1 MRLNQFF
8 IYASVV
14 LSSAF
19 GSAVASAGIFEFE
32 LGMNY
37 RSSTIDKDNYQT
49 TTSYL
54 GSVAYYFGSQSAL
67 ELSYTNGQ
75 SVLSVKPSDADPQLK
90 YITNFSFVG
99 LDFVLSFAGKDSAF
113 QPYVKVGGGHIEKR
127 ILRKT
132 EGQGTDEMG
141 SSSGYAPSAGVG
153 FKIIITQGLSL
164 KAGVDAWTSP
174 ISENDDADKT
184 PTIDYSGRLGIVFA
198 L

>member
-1 MRLNQFF
+1 MRLIQLITFTTAILLTSF
-8 IYASVV
+8 WQTK
-14 LSSAF
+14 
-19 GSAVASAGIFEFE
+19 ASAGIFEFE

-75 SVLSVKPSDADPQLK
+75 SLLSVKPSETEPKLK
-90 YITNFSFVG
+90 YVTFFKFVG
-99 LDFVLSFAGKDSAF
+99 LDFVLSFASKESSF
-113 QPYVKVGGGHIEKR
+113 QPYIKVGGGHIEKT

-132 EGQGTDEMG
+132 EGQGTDEIG
-141 SSSGYAPSAGVG
+141 SSSGYAPSAGLG
-153 FKIIITQGLSL
+153 FKIILTQGLSL

-174 ISENDDADKT
+174 IEENDQSGKT
-184 PTIDYSGRLGIVFA
+184 PTIDYSGRLGVVFA